1 MPQNFYELVWIFII
15 YAFLGW
21 CTEVAYAAVDTGK
34 FVNRGFLN
42 GPYCPIYGCGI
53 VIVVSILTP
62 IKDNLFILFFGSL
75 LLTTVLEFL
84 TGFLLEK
91 IFHNKWWDYSDY
103 PFNIKGYVCL
113 KFSLYW
119 GLACTFVMD
128 IIHPMIYK
136 LISFL
141 PFVAGVIILLVI
153 MVIFTTDIVI
163 SVLTIL
169 KLNQRL
175 KSMDDIAKRIHNISD
190 EIGEKVYKNVSTV
203 MDKSEEFQTS
213 REDFL
218 AKIEQNVQTI
228 KSNLETRK
236 DVLSEE
242 YTKKM
247 NESEELLKKYKELLS
262 QKNFGIKRL
271 MKAFPNM
278 KSLKQNEVLQK
289 YREHMMK
296 KSLGEKHDKGN

>member
-136 LISFL
+136 LISIL

-218 AKIEQNVQTI
+218 AKIEQNVQAI

-247 NESEELLKKYKELLS
+247 NEREELLKKYKELLS
-262 QKNFGIKRL
+262 QKNFGIKRQ
-271 MKAFPNM
+271 MKALPNM
-278 KSLKQNEVLQK
+278 KS
-289 YREHMMK
+289 
-296 KSLGEKHDKGN
+296 